1 MGWTRLGGATLML
14 VVIDTNVLIDAF
26 AAKAPDSAM
35 SRIEEA
41 IAARARYSVVTRI
54 ELLGWRGHTD
64 DSRRAT
70 EGLLAQ
76 LAEVP
81 LSHAV
86 ADEAIR
92 IRSSVS
98 IRLPDAIIAASA
110 LVERLPLMTR
120 NIGDFERIPGLTVID
135 PFRE

>member
-1 MGWTRLGGATLML
+1 ML
-14 VVIDTNVLIDAF
+14 VLLDTNILIDAF
-26 AAKAPDSAM
+26 AATAPDSAM
-35 SRIEEA
+35 FRIEEA

-86 ADEAIR
+86 ADETIR
-92 IRSSVS
+92 VRSSVS

-120 NIGDFERIPGLTVID
+120 NTSDFQRIPGLTLID
-135 PFRE
+135 PFAA